1 VLSTDL
7 SEGQAITTLASGD
20 YPYGLNISLDGGVT
34 VRATFTEATVTTADV
49 DATNGVAHIIDT
61 VLLDDGAAS
70 AVDEAGIDVGS
81 NLVEIVANTAS
92 LSSLLTVIQ
101 YIDENGS
108 QDDSADLATVLAGAG
123 PFTAFV
129 PSNDAFDATLDLD
142 EDGSFGSGDITA
154 LENALGSSEAV
165 ADALYPVVANHVTD
179 ADEVLS
185 TELSD
190 GLSIDTLATGD
201 AYGLTIGVGDGV
213 TVTPSDPDFDATV
226 AGVDVQAINGVAHVI
241 DAVLLDS
248 ATTAALD
255 L

>member
-1 VLSTDL
+1 L
-7 SEGQAITTLASGD
+7 
-20 YPYGLNISLDGGVT
+20 
-34 VRATFTEATVTTADV
+34 
-49 DATNGVAHIIDT
+49 
-61 VLLDDGAAS
+61 
-70 AVDEAGIDVGS
+70 
-81 NLVEIVANTAS
+81 
-92 LSSLLTVIQ
+92 
-101 YIDENGS
+101 
-108 QDDSADLATVLAGAG
+108 
-123 PFTAFV
+123 
-129 PSNDAFDATLDLD
+129 
-142 EDGSFGSGDITA
+142 FGSGDITA

-226 AGVDVQAINGVAHVI
+226 ASVDVQAINGVAHVI